1 MITLNELFDEPL
13 NNKMER
19 ALGKQPTVEDRIKR
33 TLQVKGCLAGEYPYN
48 KEGHPKKVFIQ
59 SCTSL
64 VCFRHYIDY
73 RQLNKVTT
81 KNKQPL
87 PRINNLF

>member
-33 TLQVKGCLAGEYPYN
+33 TL
-48 KEGHPKKVFIQ
+48 
-59 SCTSL
+59 
-64 VCFRHYIDY
+64 
-73 RQLNKVTT
+73 
-81 KNKQPL
+81 
-87 PRINNLF
+87 